1 MPNPRIAIRPATP
14 EDIPLIL
21 SLIRELA
28 EYERAPEQAVATPEL
43 IREHLFA
50 GKAALESGT
59 GKAECAI
66 AELDGAPAGFA
77 VYFHNFST
85 WLGRPG
91 LYLEDLFVRPHSRR
105 SGLGKALLVHLARIA
120 VERGCARFEWS
131 VLDWNT
137 PAIDFYKSL
146 GAVGMEEWTVYRV
159 SGERLRRLAA
169 GD

>member
-1 MPNPRIAIRPATP
+1 
-14 EDIPLIL
+14 
-21 SLIRELA
+21 
-28 EYERAPEQAVATPEL
+28 
-43 IREHLFA
+43 
-50 GKAALESGT
+50 
-59 GKAECAI
+59 
-66 AELDGAPAGFA
+66 
-77 VYFHNFST
+77 
-85 WLGRPG
+85 
-91 LYLEDLFVRPHSRR
+91 VRPHSRR